1 MSKYDFDEGSEG
13 SAEGPFLNWHARETL
28 DGSIG
33 SRSFSIRT
41 PDGRGDITPK
51 MEKGVMFDLSSL
63 KTGWFFTTGTVG
75 QAPEIIWNEAYN
87 KMGAQPAARGE
98 DRWKKGFSVRVALTK
113 DKAATWSQSG
123 QGAWMG
129 IANLMKA
136 VQADGGDG
144 ETVVAKFAGVDEV
157 KFAKGG
163 TSAPQFEVVKWA
175 ARPECLEAKEPEPTP
190 EPAPT
195 EETAAFADDEF

>member
-13 SAEGPFLNWHARETL
+13 GEQGPWISWHAREKL

-33 SRSFSIRT
+33 SRSFSLRD
-41 PDGRGDITPK
+41 PDGQTDITAK
-51 MEKGVMFDLSSL
+51 FQKGVMFDLDSL
-63 KTGWFFTTGTVG
+63 KTGWCFSNGTPG
-75 QAPEIIWNEAYN
+75 QAPEWVWNDAYS

-98 DRWKKGFSVRVALTK
+98 DRWKKGFSIRVALTK
-113 DKAATWSQSG
+113 DKSATWSQAG

-129 IANLMKA
+129 IANLLKA

-163 TSAPQFEVVKWA
+163 TSAPKFEVVKWA

-190 EPAPT
+190 EPAPA